1 MRSLFNDSNTAGKK
15 SPMRFSF
22 EDHKIT
28 RKLTLVVLLASTAAL
43 FALGTV
49 FFIYDY
55 VAPWR
60 GLGDQL
66 DTLAQIVAENSTAA
80 LEFDDVMA
88 GYKVLGTLH
97 SEKQVVSACLYDRQG
112 KLFTHYRRDPTDA
125 VSGCPKQ
132 PPESSV
138 ADNAFISTV
147 RPVVSGAEKVG
158 VLYLRSDLHEIKNR
172 WHRLAILA
180 VVLLVLSLGVGAATG
195 SILSRKVT
203 APISELA
210 RIMHHVSVHKDY
222 AIRVSAVGNDEIG
235 QLSAGF
241 NEMLA
246 DIQTR
251 DDELQRSR
259 ACLEQELRERRA
271 INLELATAK
280 EQAEAASR
288 AKSEFLANMSHEIRT
303 PMNGVI
309 GMTELALETN
319 LTPEQREYLATVKLS
334 AESLLSIIN
343 DILDFSKIE
352 AGSLELDSVRV
363 QSARPARRHHEG
375 AGSAR
380 PSKGPR
386 TGL

>member
-1 MRSLFNDSNTAGKK
+1 MRVLFD
-15 SPMRFSF
+15 
-22 EDHKIT
+22 DQKIA

-43 FALGTV
+43 FTLGTV
-49 FFIYDY
+49 FFIYEY
-55 VAPWR
+55 VASRR
-60 GLGDQL
+60 GMGDHL
-66 DTLAQIVAENSTAA
+66 DSLAQIVGENSTAA

-88 GYKVLGTLH
+88 AHQVLGTLH
-97 SEKQVVSACLYDRQG
+97 SDKQVVSACLYDRKG
-112 KLFTHYRRDPTDA
+112 MFFTHYRRDPSDA

-138 ADNAFISTV
+138 VDNTFISTV

-158 VLYLRSDLHEIKNR
+158 VLYLRSDLHEITNR

-180 VVLLVLSLGVGAATG
+180 VVLLVLPLGVGAATATG
-195 SILSRKVT
+195 SILSRKIT

-210 RIMHHVSVHKDY
+210 RIMHDVSVYKDY
-222 AIRVSAVGNDEIG
+222 AVRVSAVENDEIG

-259 ACLEQELRERRA
+259 VCLEQELRERRA
-271 INLELATAK
+271 INLELAAAK

-288 AKSEFLANMSHEIRT
+288 AKSAFLANMSHEIRT

-309 GMTELALETN
+309 GMTELAWKPTSRRN
-319 LTPEQREYLATVKLS
+319 SANISPPSKLS

-352 AGSLELDSVRV
+352 AGRLETRFVRV
-363 QSARPARRHHEG
+363 QS
-375 AGSAR
+375 S
-380 PSKGPR
+380 
-386 TGL
+386 